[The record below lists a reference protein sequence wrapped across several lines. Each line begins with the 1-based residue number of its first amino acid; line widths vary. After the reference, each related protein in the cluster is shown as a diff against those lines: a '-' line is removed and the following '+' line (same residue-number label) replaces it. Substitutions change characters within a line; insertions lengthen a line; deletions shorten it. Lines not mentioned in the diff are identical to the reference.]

1 MRHRDFTGEFVHVPH
16 TFEYADATARAAATG
31 FVPDDVGKLA
41 LQLDDFSFWVLSD
54 DDPATW
60 VAVGGSG
67 GGAAPDMIDPTTIT
81 GCVRWYDA
89 AQESGAESDA
99 IATLTDY
106 SSAGVDSTQSTG
118 GSKALLR
125 LNAANGHPAWQF
137 DGIDDFYDMGTNLDL
152 ATNHTV
158 LIVAKVIPYTQTY
171 SVLLKYKQRAIY
183 LPVSSFPAWG
193 TYSGGPIG
201 LGALGAT
208 PQLLGFWGS
217 SNSDW
222 YAVNGKTL
230 WKGSSVSFD
239 ASGSTVIGRDTGG
252 TQPFAGFLME
262 FIAFNTKIAQAD
274 LLALTK
280 HLHYKWGIS
289 DYA

>member
-1 MRHRDFTGEFVHVPH
+1 MRHRDFTGVKNHVPYA
-16 TFEYADATARAAATG
+16 FEYADATAREAATG
-31 FVPDDVGKLA
+31 FVITDVGKLA
-41 LQLDDFSFWVLSD
+41 MQWDDFSLWLLSD
-54 DDPATW
+54 DDAATW

-67 GGAAPDMIDPTTIT
+67 GGAVPDVIDPTTIT

-89 AQESGAESDA
+89 AQEAGAEGDA
-99 IATLTDY
+99 IATLTDR
-106 SSAGVDSTQSTG
+106 SVSVVNSTQATAG
-118 GSKALLR
+118 NKAILR

-137 DGIDDFYDMGTNLDL
+137 DGTDDFYDMGTNLDL
-152 ATNHTV
+152 ATTHTV
-158 LIVAKVIPYTQTY
+158 LLVAKVMPYTQTY

-183 LPVSSFPAWG
+183 LPVSTFPAWG
-193 TYSGGPIG
+193 TYNGGPIG
-201 LGALGAT
+201 LGALGTT

-230 WKGSSVSFD
+230 WKGPSVSFD

-280 HLHYKWGIS
+280 HLHYKWGIP